1 MSPCNIILITVHTY
15 TFPTNNKKKKI
26 TQIAIALKLKEY
38 KTDDTLRKTAYN
50 ATHIYIYPISRAFF
64 ASIERRS
71 IANKRR
77 RKKERREKETGC
89 SPPVAELGSRERVVA
104 GVVPRRRP
112 LEADPRAPNNL
123 PICP

>member
-50 ATHIYIYPISRAFF
+50 ATHIYIQSPALFSHRSNDARSR
-64 ASIERRS
+64 ITRT
-71 IANKRR
+71 K
-77 RKKERREKETGC
+77 KQKERREKETDC

-112 LEADPRAPNNL
+112 LEAVPRAPNNL